1 MELNF
6 DEILLELSYR
16 VPEGIVDLTKE
27 HQVTEL
33 VNILKESGYSDANEL
48 AQKARVY
55 FSYLQEIEE
64 ANRKKKPARQK
75 RKATQRR
82 TPKGPKQDINTVLA
96 KRFINPET
104 DREVSVQSALGYAK
118 NTQAY
123 NIANRMFTTAGF
135 SDKDIDMVDAG
146 PDDEETPIKKTNKS
160 KSQQAP
166 QGTKL
171 SGDDYKLDIEKDKDK
186 QKGRKPEQIKPEID
200 RISVQA
206 SESRQGFY
214 KRGYRKAE
222 GEDEAGAA
230 PGNAG
235 SMLNENGSCDVCEWA
250 LENDNTNLLDAVT
263 HLYGNLKGGDLL
275 EATDKSGIA
284 GQQDRVPSISAKQL
298 KDLRAAGK
306 GRFDKLSDGQLS
318 RLMVA
323 ANGGLLKAKAIK
335 QGIKNN
341 KWKEEDCIVNGF
353 FGDAGGKAQQMD
365 MVRQSNRIFAPN
377 GREIPKEEA
386 LKLVAAGGG
395 GANPSDTSQFVYN
408 QKTGDLMIKFT
419 SDKDSFEAI
428 VAQSSFQKEG
438 SIKKEQIDDLVKKG
452 KLKKADGEKLKK
464 LIDKQTTTLNKI
476 ESELKTVV
484 AEPAKKMRSKQP
496 EELYKLAVEFNK
508 SGSGKAR
515 LAAIEKKYGKGG
527 DGIKNLLKVAATNPE
542 SLSSGDRRVVD
553 DLKKHYGLDYLVA
566 EKIDSIRKR
575 SIAVERKM
583 LNEMN
588 KIKIAISGGK
598 VGLGDYMDAVNFV
611 DKFHMAGALGD
622 RHGVFAY
629 DGLFEVV
636 CGTGV
641 INNNIIS
648 SCMNT
653 NNMDD
658 FIRKFGSTK
667 EEFQLSK
674 ENQITGSVRI
684 AYFLNDKGQR
694 IRIGEKRQRSKTG
707 AMGRFNTVYKWDK
720 DTIECFK
727 RKNGLA

>member
-1 MELNF
+1 MINNL

-16 VPEGIVDLTKE
+16 IPEGIVDLTKE
-27 HQVTEL
+27 HQVNEL
-33 VNILKESGYSDANEL
+33 VNILKENGYSDANEL

-55 FSYLQEIEE
+55 FSYLKEIDETNKKGNPYDNDTIKYRDDKGRDKE
-64 ANRKKKPARQK
+64 ILVKTALSYKNDKRPGPQSAYRAALAYVDKKTGKTDTDAGKGKKGAPPKADIGVTGAEKAAEKKP
-75 RKATQRR
+75 
-82 TPKGPKQDINTVLA
+82 
-96 KRFINPET
+96 
-104 DREVSVQSALGYAK
+104 
-118 NTQAY
+118 
-123 NIANRMFTTAGF
+123 
-135 SDKDIDMVDAG
+135 
-146 PDDEETPIKKTNKS
+146 
-160 KSQQAP
+160 
-166 QGTKL
+166 
-171 SGDDYKLDIEKDKDK
+171 
-186 QKGRKPEQIKPEID
+186 KGRNPEQIKPEID
-200 RISVQA
+200 RISVEA

-214 KRGYRKAE
+214 KRGYRRAE

-298 KDLRAAGK
+298 KDFRAAGK

-353 FGDAGGKAQQMD
+353 FGDAGGKSQQMD
-365 MVRQSNRIFAPN
+365 MVRQSNRIFAPD

-419 SDKDSFEAI
+419 SDKDSFDAI

-438 SIKKEQIDDLVKKG
+438 SIKKEQIDDLVAKG
-452 KLKKADGEKLKK
+452 KIKKADGEKLKK
-464 LIDKQTTTLNKI
+464 LIDKQTATLNKI

-484 AEPAKKMRSKQP
+484 AEPAKKMMSKQP
-496 EELYKLAVEFNK
+496 KELYKLAVEFNK

-527 DGIKNLLKVAATNPE
+527 DGIRNLLKVAATNPE

-588 KIKIAISGGK
+588 KIKIPISGGK

-611 DKFHMAGALGD
+611 DKFHMAGAMGD
-622 RHGVFAY
+622 THGVFAY

-641 INNNIIS
+641 INNDIIS

-684 AYFLNDKGQR
+684 AYFLNDKNER

-707 AMGRFNTVYKWDK
+707 ATGRFNTVYKWDK